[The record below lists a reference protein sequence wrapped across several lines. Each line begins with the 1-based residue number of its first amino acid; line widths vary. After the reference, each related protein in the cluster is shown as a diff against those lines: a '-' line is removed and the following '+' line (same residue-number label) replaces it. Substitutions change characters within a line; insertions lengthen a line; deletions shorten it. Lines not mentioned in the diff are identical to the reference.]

1 MTRARTLL
9 PIVFAALGCSNTAA
23 VAVDAGAPDT
33 GRADAP
39 PTDIVV
45 AFDAGAEPDVEAPA
59 DVGSCTYD
67 AAVEDVPVPPIHT
80 PRWAFEPWISKD
92 ISTTAD
98 TYAFV
103 DGFRERDIPV
113 GAVVLDSPWETH
125 YNTFQPSPTRYP
137 DFDRLVTDLH
147 TRGVRIVLWMTQ
159 MVNQS
164 GYDLETGG
172 DLYMGPAANFAEGL
186 RCQFYVNDGQLYSWW
201 KGRGAGVDFFSPR
214 ARAWWH
220 EQQNRVLDAG
230 IDGWKLD
237 FGESYVTGTTVR
249 TAAGDRAH
257 QEYSE
262 AYYRD
267 FLAYGVQRRG
277 RDFVTMVRPW
287 DESYQ
292 FPGRFFARREHAP
305 VAWVGDNR
313 RDWIGLEDALDHM
326 FRSAAAGYVMIGS
339 DVGGYLD
346 RDDRNL
352 MTEVPFDAVNFA
364 RWTAVGA
371 MSPFMQLH
379 GRGNLTPWTVPERTE
394 EITNIYRYYS
404 KLHHALVPYLYALAE
419 EAYAGGPP
427 IVRPFGDMVNWPRN
441 YTYRLGPAFLVAP
454 ILDAT
459 GRRNISIPNGAWY
472 SWWNQDAPSF
482 AGGRVIEDQEYTNIQ
497 QIPIWVRSGAII
509 PLNLE
514 DASLGFG
521 NTSGRGAL
529 TILIYPDTT
538 MTTFNLH
545 EGATPSRVTALR
557 GLDSAT
563 LSIGPVA
570 TPVLL
575 RVRFDPG
582 ARAVSVDNARV
593 TRHDTREA
601 FDAAAE
607 GFWVEPSMRWV
618 WVKMAPSA
626 ATRPVRIGL

>member
-1 MTRARTLL
+1 MTRAPILL
-9 PIVFAALGCSNTAA
+9 PIALAALGCNNTAA
-23 VAVDAGAPDT
+23 VTLDAGAADVPTTDL
-33 GRADAP
+33 GAVVDAP
-39 PTDIVV
+39 PAVDLPP
-45 AFDAGAEPDVEAPA
+45 AEDAGT
-59 DVGSCTYD
+59 CTWD
-67 AAVEDVPVPPIHT
+67 AAVEDVPVPRIHT

-125 YNTFQPSPTRYP
+125 YNTFEPSPSRYP
-137 DFDRLVTDLH
+137 DFDRMVGDMH
-147 TRGVRIVLWMTQ
+147 SRGVRVVLWITQ

-172 DLYMGPAANFAEGL
+172 DTYLGPSPNFAEGL
-186 RCQFYVNDGQLYSWW
+186 RCQFYVNDGQLYTWW
-201 KGRGAGVDFFSPR
+201 KGRGAGVDFFNPR
-214 ARAWWH
+214 ARSWWH
-220 EQQNRVLDAG
+220 AQQNRVLDAG

-237 FGESYVTGTTVR
+237 FGESYVTGNTVS
-249 TAAGDRAH
+249 TAAGDRPH

-267 FLAYGVQRRG
+267 FLSYGVQRRG
-277 RDFVTMVRPW
+277 REFVTMVRPW

-292 FPGRFFARREHAP
+292 FPGRFFARREHSP

-313 RDWIGLEDALDHM
+313 RDWIGLEDALDHI
-326 FRSAAAGYVMIGS
+326 FRSAAAGYVMLGS

-352 MTEVPFDAVNFA
+352 MTEVPFDPVNFA

-379 GRGNLTPWTVPERTE
+379 GRGNFTPWTVPERATE
-394 EITNIYRYYS
+394 IAEIYRYYS

-427 IVRPFGDMVNWPRN
+427 IVRPFGDMVNWPHN

-482 AGGRVIEDQEYTNIQ
+482 AGGRVIEDQDYSNIH

-514 DASLGFG
+514 DATLGFG
-521 NTSGRGAL
+521 NASGRGAL
-529 TILIYPDTT
+529 TILIYPDTNPSS
-538 MTTFNLH
+538 FNLH
-545 EGATPSRVTALR
+545 EADTPSPVTAVR

-563 LSIGPVA
+563 LSIGPVT

-582 ARAVSVDNARV
+582 ARRVSVDNARV
-593 TRHDTREA
+593 SQHATREA
-601 FDAAAE
+601 FDAATE

-618 WVKMAPSA
+618 WVKLGPST

>member
-1 MTRARTLL
+1 MTCPRILL
-9 PIVFAALGCSNTAA
+9 PIALVVLGCNSTTA
-23 VAVDAGAPDT
+23 VALDAGAADVSVSDLAPT
-33 GRADAP
+33 LDAP
-39 PTDIVV
+39 EVAPTE
-45 AFDAGAEPDVEAPA
+45 DAGP
-59 DVGSCTYD
+59 CTWD
-67 AAVEDVPVPPIHT
+67 AAVEDVPVPRIHT

-125 YNTFQPSPTRYP
+125 YNTFVPNPSRYP
-137 DFDRLVTDLH
+137 DFDRLVSDLH
-147 TRGVRIVLWMTQ
+147 GRGVRIVLWITQ

-172 DLYMGPAANFAEGL
+172 DTYLGPSPNFAEGL
-186 RCQFYVNDGQLYSWW
+186 RCGFYVNDGQLYTWW
-201 KGRGAGVDFFSPR
+201 KGRGAGVDFFNPR

-237 FGESYVTGTTVR
+237 FGESYVTGSTVQ
-249 TAAGDRAH
+249 TAAGDRPH

-267 FLAYGVQRRG
+267 YLAYGVQRRG
-277 RDFVTMVRPW
+277 PEFVTMVRPW
-287 DESYQ
+287 DASYQ

-313 RDWIGLEDALDHM
+313 RDWIGLEDALDHI
-326 FRSAAAGYVMIGS
+326 FRSASAGYVMLGS

-352 MTEVPFDAVNFA
+352 MTEVPFDPVNFA

-371 MSPFMQLH
+371 LSPFMQLH
-379 GRGNLTPWTVPERTE
+379 GRGNFTPWTVPDRAT
-394 EITNIYRYYS
+394 EITDIYRYYS

-427 IVRPFGDMVNWPRN
+427 IVRPSGDMANWQHN
-441 YTYRLGPAFLVAP
+441 YTYRLGSAFLVAP

-459 GRRNISIPNGAWY
+459 GRRGVTIPEGAWY
-472 SWWNQDAPSF
+472 NWWNQDSPSF
-482 AGGRVIEDQEYTNIQ
+482 SGGRLIEDLDYTDLSR
-497 QIPIWVRSGAII
+497 IPLWVRSGAII
-509 PLNLE
+509 PMNIE
-514 DASLGFG
+514 DSALGFG
-521 NTSGRGAL
+521 NAASRGSL

-538 MTTFNLH
+538 RTTFNLH
-545 EGATPSRVTALR
+545 EGATPSPVTALR
-557 GLDSAT
+557 GLDSVT
-563 LSIGPVA
+563 LPIGPVT

-582 ARAVSVDNARV
+582 ARVVSVDSLRASR
-593 TRHDTREA
+593 RETREE
-601 FDAAAE
+601 FDAASD
-607 GFWVEPSMRWV
+607 GFWVEPSLRWV
-618 WVKMAPSA
+618 WVKLAPSTT
-626 ATRPVRIGL
+626 TRPVRIGL

>member
-1 MTRARTLL
+1 MAVTRAPILL
-9 PIVFAALGCSNTAA
+9 PIALAALGCNNT
-23 VAVDAGAPDT
+23 VAVTLDGLGADVPTSDL
-33 GRADAP
+33 GAVVDAP
-39 PTDIVV
+39 PAVDL
-45 AFDAGAEPDVEAPA
+45 APA
-59 DVGSCTYD
+59 DDAGTCTWD
-67 AAVEDVPVPPIHT
+67 AAVEDVPVPRIHT

-125 YNTFQPSPTRYP
+125 YNTFEPSPSRYP
-137 DFDRLVTDLH
+137 DFDRMVGDMH
-147 TRGVRIVLWMTQ
+147 SRGVRVVLWITQ

-172 DLYMGPAANFAEGL
+172 DTYLGPSPNFAEGL
-186 RCQFYVNDGQLYSWW
+186 RCQFYVNDGQLYTWW
-201 KGRGAGVDFFSPR
+201 KGRGAGVDFFNPR
-214 ARAWWH
+214 ARSWWH
-220 EQQNRVLDAG
+220 AQQNRVLDAG

-237 FGESYVTGTTVR
+237 FGESYVTGNTVS
-249 TAAGDRAH
+249 TAAGDRPH

-267 FLAYGVQRRG
+267 FLSYGVQRRG
-277 RDFVTMVRPW
+277 REFVTMVRPW

-292 FPGRFFARREHAP
+292 FPGRFFARREHSP

-313 RDWIGLEDALDHM
+313 RDWIGLEDALDHI
-326 FRSAAAGYVMIGS
+326 FRSAAAGYVMLGS

-352 MTEVPFDAVNFA
+352 MTEVPFDPVNFA

-379 GRGNLTPWTVPERTE
+379 GRGNLTPWTVPERATE
-394 EITNIYRYYS
+394 IAEIYRYYS

-427 IVRPFGDMVNWPRN
+427 IVRPFGDMVNWPHN

-454 ILDAT
+454 ILDAS

-482 AGGRVIEDQEYTNIQ
+482 AGGRVIEDQDYSNIH

-514 DASLGFG
+514 DATLGFG
-521 NTSGRGAL
+521 NASGRGAL
-529 TILIYPDTT
+529 TILIYPDTNPSS
-538 MTTFNLH
+538 FNLH
-545 EGATPSRVTALR
+545 EAETPSPVTAVR

-563 LSIGPVA
+563 LSIGPVT

-582 ARAVSVDNARV
+582 ARRVSVDNARV
-593 TRHDTREA
+593 TQHATREA
-601 FDAAAE
+601 FDAATE

-618 WVKMAPSA
+618 WVKLGPST